1 METLEDANRCVK
13 RLHQS
18 VLDGRCITVER
29 SRRKRPRTPT
39 PGHYL
44 GLKNTRDH
52 GKSVDVFVVFG
63 WGFSLLGLMDRGRG
77 SIDQPCPIAAIVVT
91 VVDPVEGAMT
101 MTIGGLQGDL
111 HIEAV
116 VITLPAVRLMVEGQ
130 EGRDRILLMVAQKG
144 TILVVRS

>member
-29 SRRKRPRTPT
+29 
-39 PGHYL
+39 
-44 GLKNTRDH
+44 
-52 GKSVDVFVVFG
+52 
-63 WGFSLLGLMDRGRG
+63 
-77 SIDQPCPIAAIVVT
+77 AIVVT